1 MRKTVFN
8 SLAAKIG
15 SVVILV
21 EIVVLAIIGGFYIDR
36 FSREIDR
43 RVEERVRIPGALI
56 AEGSLSYSLV
66 ADGPRM
72 ERLVGQQLVEGM
84 VVNIAG
90 RVFHT
95 LDSGKM
101 GMRVAQIPGLAPEW
115 FTKETTQPFVKH
127 MVENGNNVLV
137 SVTPIFAM
145 DGSTPFLFVYLK
157 MNTTR
162 AQAEKADILR
172 VVLLGSMAAVL
183 VTSIVIFLMFRFSIF
198 DRIQSILRLLKRV
211 EEGDLTARTTGRVMP
226 DEIGALQEDLD
237 SMVSKLQETIASL
250 QASQEDSRRNER
262 MLRTIIDIVPSLIFV
277 KSADGRFILV
287 NRAVADRYGM
297 TAEEIKGKR
306 HRDIHPDSAQVE
318 RMLSDDRTTIESG
331 RTLHIPEM
339 SFQDYTGRVRWLD
352 VTKTPCDAEEF
363 GEQVVVGLSTDIT
376 ERRQTEAD
384 LRVTRFCF
392 DKAAIGIYRID
403 GNARILDV
411 NDHAARSLGYTKE
424 ELAKLT
430 VYDIDPLLDREKWAG
445 MWQVLTE
452 KGVLDIFE
460 MVHTRKDGTQLP
472 VEITSNL
479 LSYDGQQ
486 FAVSFVQDIT
496 ERKRSKQAL
505 EESER
510 RYRNLFNEAPVMY
523 IVTENRQGEP
533 YIKDVNN
540 MVLEVTGYSRE
551 ELLDTPLARYYS
563 EESQRKMGEKG
574 GYRRALSGESRPEE
588 RELMTRDGKTVHAL
602 AHSLPECDETG
613 AATGT
618 RTMLLDITEKK
629 HAEEEAKRLEAQL
642 LQAQKLE
649 AIGTLAGGIA
659 HDFNNI
665 LGIVIG
671 NSELSSYLVP
681 KDSPVQEKLR
691 RIYAAA
697 MRAKDLVHQIL
708 TFSRKS
714 NRELR
719 PLHPLPLVKEALKL
733 LRSSLPTTIEIN
745 QDFQTDILPVVADPT
760 QIHQIV
766 MNLCTNA
773 AHAMEPDGG
782 RLDAILSQTRLSA
795 SDIRLHPELNP
806 GDYLKISIRDTG
818 RGIPPEIVPKIF
830 DPYFSTKDQ
839 DKGTGLGLAVVH
851 GIVKSYKGAVSV
863 YSEPGSGATFNVY
876 IPSYES
882 QTVAEK
888 REHFEPPHG
897 TERILLI
904 DDEPELLD
912 VGREMLEKLG
922 YRVFAADNSID
933 ALDSFRKAPHDVDL
947 VVTDMTMPKMTGDKL
962 SAELLKIRPDLPI
975 VLCTGF
981 SVHVSK
987 EQALKTGISAFIY
1000 KPVVE
1005 ADLARVVREV
1015 LDATKTEKGREGA

>member
-1 MRKTVFN
+1 MRKTVFH

-15 SVVILV
+15 SVVIFV

-43 RVEERVRIPGALI
+43 RVEESVRIPGALI

-72 ERLVGQQLVEGM
+72 ERLVGQKLVEGM

-95 LDSGKM
+95 LDPEKI

-115 FTKETTQPFVKH
+115 FTKETTEPFVKH
-127 MVENGNNVLV
+127 IIQDGNHFLA

-145 DGSTPFLFVYLK
+145 DGQTPFLFVYVK
-157 MNTTR
+157 INTTR
-162 AQAEKADILR
+162 AQTEKADVLR

-183 VTSIVIFLMFRFSIF
+183 VTSIVIFLAFRFSIF
-198 DRIQSILRLLKRV
+198 DRIQSILLLLKRV
-211 EEGDLTARTTGRVMP
+211 EDGDLAARSKIRFEP
-226 DEIGALQEDLD
+226 DEIGTLQKDLD
-237 SMVSKLQETIASL
+237 SMVGKLQETIASL
-250 QASQEDSRRNER
+250 QDSQKRSRRNER

-287 NRAVADRYGM
+287 NRAVAERYGM

-306 HRDIHPDSAQVE
+306 HRDIHRDSAQVE
-318 RMLSDDRTTIESG
+318 RMLNDDRKVIESG

-339 SFQDYTGRVRWLD
+339 SFQDYTGRLRWLD

-363 GEQVVVGLSTDIT
+363 GEPVVVGLSTDIT
-376 ERRQTEAD
+376 ERRQTEAA
-384 LRVTRFCF
+384 LRVARFCF

-403 GNARILDV
+403 GEARILDV
-411 NDHAARSLGYTKE
+411 NDHAALSLGYAKE
-424 ELAKLT
+424 ELEGLT
-430 VYDIDPLLDREKWAG
+430 VYDIDPLLDREKWNG
-445 MWQVLTE
+445 MWRVLTE
-452 KGVLDIFE
+452 KKRLDVFE
-460 MVHTRKDGTQLP
+460 MVHRRKDGGELP
-472 VEITSNL
+472 VEIVSNL
-479 LSYDGQQ
+479 LSYNGQQ

-563 EESQRKMGEKG
+563 EDSKRKMGEKG
-574 GYRRALSGESRPEE
+574 GYRRALSGQSRPEE
-588 RELMTRDGKTVHAL
+588 RELLTRDGKTVHAL

-629 HAEEEAKRLEAQL
+629 HAEMEAKRLEAQL

-665 LGIVIG
+665 LGVVIG
-671 NSELSSYLVP
+671 YSELSSYMVP
-681 KDSPVQEKLR
+681 KDSPVQEKLQ
-691 RIYAAA
+691 RIYAAG

-719 PLHPLPLVKEALKL
+719 PLRPVPLVKEALKL

-745 QDFQTDILPVVADPT
+745 QDCQADVFPVVADPT

-782 RLDAILSQTRLSA
+782 RLDVSLSQVRLTA
-795 SDIRLHPELNP
+795 SDIRLHPGLDA
-806 GDYLKISIRDTG
+806 GDYLKISVRDTG
-818 RGIPPEIVPKIF
+818 RGIAPEIMPNIF
-830 DPYFSTKDQ
+830 DPYFSTKDK

-863 YSEPGSGATFNVY
+863 YSEPDNGATFNVY
-876 IPSYES
+876 IPSFKS
-882 QTVAEK
+882 QAVPEEQQ
-888 REHFEPPHG
+888 RFEPPTG

-922 YRVFAADNSID
+922 YRVSIANDGISALEFFRD
-933 ALDSFRKAPHDVDL
+933 APDDIDL

-981 SVHVSK
+981 SINISK
-987 EQALKTGISAFIY
+987 EQALKIGIRAFIY

-1005 ADLARVVREV
+1005 ADLARIVREV
-1015 LDATKTEKGREGA
+1015 LDKAKTEIKKGA